1 MNYAF
6 LNLPAE
12 VALRACRD
20 DKTVT
25 QQHSSSSSTAAA
37 AQQQQ
42 HQPPFPLSYLDLTM
56 AAGRLASL
64 LRVIALLA
72 VVASV
77 TQQKSATSSSS
88 SAGADTCV
96 RLDSP
101 LTFLEGLMEEKLA
114 RSPSFA
120 GFVRSKK
127 SSMQI

>member
-1 MNYAF
+1 
-6 LNLPAE
+6 
-12 VALRACRD
+12 
-20 DKTVT
+20 
-25 QQHSSSSSTAAA
+25 
-37 AQQQQ
+37 
-42 HQPPFPLSYLDLTM
+42 M

-77 TQQKSATSSSS
+77 TQQKSAISSSSSSSS
-88 SAGADTCV
+88 SAGADMCV